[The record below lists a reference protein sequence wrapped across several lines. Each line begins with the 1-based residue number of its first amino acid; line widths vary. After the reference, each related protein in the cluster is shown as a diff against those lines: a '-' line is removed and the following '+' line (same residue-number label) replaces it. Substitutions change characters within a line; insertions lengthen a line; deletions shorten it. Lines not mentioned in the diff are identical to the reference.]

1 MDQERR
7 ISKLEHEVRNLR
19 KEMDEVHKIA
29 NAAARRGGMLGDLF
43 KAQRRRTWQQ
53 IGKAFLWHTLT
64 VLVVIA
70 IVAIV
75 VAVLQKG

>member
-1 MDQERR
+1 MDPDRR
-7 ISKLEHEVRNLR
+7 IARLEHEVKKLR
-19 KEMDEVHKIA
+19 SEMDEVHKIA

-43 KAQRRRTWQQ
+43 KAQKRRTWQQ

-70 IVAIV
+70 IVAILV
-75 VAVLQKG
+75 EVSK